1 MVGHGEGGGA
11 GGRDSYRMEKKEMR
25 RQRETHRDI
34 EWGVGRLQ
42 GERTETERRN
52 KHIPTQK
59 EKNRPSV
66 VIL

>member
-1 MVGHGEGGGA
+1 
-11 GGRDSYRMEKKEMR
+11 MR

-42 GERTETERRN
+42 GERTDTERRN

-59 EKNRPSV
+59 EKKTDRLLLFYKPSLLLYKRSFLNGKTLV
-66 VIL
+66 